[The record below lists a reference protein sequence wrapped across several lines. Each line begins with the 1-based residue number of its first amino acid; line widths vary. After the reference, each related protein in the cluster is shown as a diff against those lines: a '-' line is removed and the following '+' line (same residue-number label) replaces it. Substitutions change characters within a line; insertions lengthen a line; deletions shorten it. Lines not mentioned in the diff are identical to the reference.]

1 MYPCHTAFIENRKLN
16 MENCNITKQL
26 YVNDP
31 LHLFE

>member
-16 MENCNITKQL
+16 TENYNINKQL
-26 YVNDP
+26 YVNDL